1 MIIFSHYNFKS
12 QDILPFLVHLVLDM
26 NLHMKSQ
33 FIKLMRRAADA
44 VWLSASVIV
53 IFASQIFFKRSC

>member
-1 MIIFSHYNFKS
+1 MIIFSHYNFNS

-33 FIKLMRRAADA
+33 FIKLMRRAAD